1 MSPPFPQFI
10 KLYPEALRQVNA
22 CLGNSKLSILEE
34 IALRFCYALESKSL
48 DLKTGNERIFLSD
61 LLTKTTSEMFAMI
74 GTMRNGALIP
84 AYHHTRSILELYS
97 ALEHIY
103 CVPTKRKRKLE
114 KYVEFKSVAKYLHYR
129 ERKKLFAAGQISSQD
144 FSESCPISQE
154 EFSELQKCIPN
165 WNRIW
170 KLEQKDPDAIQHWH
184 YPATIQGLFE
194 SSDFTKTCWATY
206 ENICHATHLSP
217 LGLGLTAG
225 LLLVGFPKNENGY
238 DYKKINYPIIYSIL
252 TAQSIADFLQTT
264 VKTGSIEGVLNYGV
278 DYLCS

>member
-10 KLYPEALRQVNA
+10 KLYPEALKQVNA
-22 CLGNSKLSILEE
+22 CLGNSKLPILEE

-48 DLKTGNERIFLSD
+48 GLKSGNERIFLSD

-103 CVPTKRKRKLE
+103 CVPPKRERTLE

-129 ERKKLFAAGQISSQD
+129 ERKKLFEAGQISSQD

-170 KLEQKDPDAIQHWH
+170 RLKKRPQTQFSTGTTPLQYKAYLNLQISPKRAGPPMKIYAMPLTYHHW
-184 YPATIQGLFE
+184 
-194 SSDFTKTCWATY
+194 DW
-206 ENICHATHLSP
+206 
-217 LGLGLTAG
+217 
-225 LLLVGFPKNENGY
+225 
-238 DYKKINYPIIYSIL
+238 D
-252 TAQSIADFLQTT
+252 
-264 VKTGSIEGVLNYGV
+264 
-278 DYLCS
+278 